1 MPMSASRPEPAP
13 SGPSAPAPHG
23 GFRFLGEQERY
34 AGWRIRVVEAT
45 FESPT
50 GARFTRDVV
59 RHPGAVAV
67 VPVTDRG
74 TALLLRQYRGPLER
88 ALLEIPAGTRDPPGA
103 SWPRSWA
110 CEPPTCSI
118 WPPSPTP
125 PASAMRSPSCTWR
138 PASATGTTS
147 ATARRRPTCPWRR
160 WPWPT
165 STPSWGASRS
175 PMPRPCSGSC
185 WRALP
190 SPTTLVRTVS
200 SRRAHRVRP
209 AGGDWHVG
217 PGAAR
222 GGTRRHASRWADG
235 VDEGEALSATAEEF
249 LTWLAV
255 EHGRARNTLQAY
267 RRDLRGYERF
277 LAENGTDPEHATPA
291 AVEGYLAA
299 MAAAGRA
306 PSTRARALAAIRGMH
321 RFRLEEGAG
330 GGDPTADVLAPR
342 PGLRLPKALAEDEVL
357 ALLQAV
363 PDDDAVSRRDRAIV
377 ELLYGTGMRVS
388 ELVGLGLGDLQGEG
402 RR

>member
-1 MPMSASRPEPAP
+1 
-13 SGPSAPAPHG
+13 
-23 GFRFLGEQERY
+23 
-34 AGWRIRVVEAT
+34 
-45 FESPT
+45 
-50 GARFTRDVV
+50 
-59 RHPGAVAV
+59 
-67 VPVTDRG
+67 
-74 TALLLRQYRGPLER
+74 
-88 ALLEIPAGTRDPPGA
+88 
-103 SWPRSWA
+103 
-110 CEPPTCSI
+110 
-118 WPPSPTP
+118 
-125 PASAMRSPSCTWR
+125 
-138 PASATGTTS
+138 
-147 ATARRRPTCPWRR
+147 
-160 WPWPT
+160 
-165 STPSWGASRS
+165 
-175 PMPRPCSGSC
+175 
-185 WRALP
+185 
-190 SPTTLVRTVS
+190 
-200 SRRAHRVRP
+200 VRP

-388 ELVGLGLGDLQGEG
+388 ELVGLGLGDLQGERRLVRVLGKGGKERLVPLGRHAALAVQRWLEPGGRARLAPARWARRGDADALFLNARG
-402 RR
+402 RRMTRQGVWGVLKRRAAAAGLAAKVHPHVLRHSCATHMLARGADIRVVQELLGHASVATTQLYTRVTLEHLRRVYEQAHPRAGRAGER